1 MSTSARSSR
10 SDLFPYWVAM
20 ASLLLAVWLYFGNTG
35 PAARERDELQ
45 RVADD
50 LTDLRRRFDDAIH
63 ERRLGLAEDHHLDL
77 QAVLV
82 AIDQQGLT
90 PAELCATHPLPA
102 HPGGP
107 GNEPPREPG
116 APPGP
121 VR

>member
-1 MSTSARSSR
+1 MPTSARSSR
-10 SDLFPYWVAM
+10 ADLFPYWVAM
-20 ASLLLAVWLYFGNTG
+20 ASLLLAAWLYFGNTA

-45 RVADD
+45 GVAAD
-50 LTDLRRRFDDAIH
+50 LTDLRRRFDDAIQ

-102 HPGGP
+102 HPQDAA
-107 GNEPPREPG
+107 NEPAARLGAAPG
-116 APPGP
+116 AG
-121 VR
+121 R